1 MRRILICRGTFSKKR
16 FDWLG
21 SNGHQFS
28 QAKDDGETVFG
39 TISFLVVLSSYFY
52 FPPLAFSL
60 SLPLFL
66 FLFSPSR

>member
-39 TISFLVVLSSYFY
+39 TISFLVLS
-52 FPPLAFSL
+52 PSL
-60 SLPLFL
+60 SLFPPPPLSL
-66 FLFSPSR
+66 SLSLSLS

>member
-39 TISFLVVLSSYFY
+39 TISFLVVPLFLSL
-52 FPPLAFSL
+52 FPPPLSVSL
-60 SLPLFL
+60 SLCLSL
-66 FLFSPSR
+66 W